1 MRNERRSRIGNLGNL
16 ENLGI
21 ALPTFILKLPTFL
34 KFIKLP
40 NKLPFDLHYPNFLSK
55 VVRCGAS

>member
-1 MRNERRSRIGNLGNL
+1 MRNERRSRIENLGNL

-40 NKLPFDLHYPNFLSK
+40 NKLPFDLHYPNFLSEG
-55 VVRCGAS
+55 V